1 MKIIIV
7 AGFVKFNEQL
17 LLWPAVRDD
26 IVNFFPQIHFSR
38 QNNYAQHLIV
48 NSHIQYHWKKISR
61 SIPMFEKVLKSYLK
75 LL

>member
-17 LLWPAVRDD
+17 LLWPVVRGD

-38 QNNYAQHLIV
+38 QNNIML
-48 NSHIQYHWKKISR
+48 NT
-61 SIPMFEKVLKSYLK
+61 
-75 LL
+75 